1 VPAEPVGGA
10 VERAGR
16 FRPRLPKLAVADGDR
31 VADQGGEKLLTAP
44 ATLAPDD
51 VLTGPAAPLA
61 VCRS

>member
-1 VPAEPVGGA
+1 
-10 VERAGR
+10 
-16 FRPRLPKLAVADGDR
+16 LAVADDDR